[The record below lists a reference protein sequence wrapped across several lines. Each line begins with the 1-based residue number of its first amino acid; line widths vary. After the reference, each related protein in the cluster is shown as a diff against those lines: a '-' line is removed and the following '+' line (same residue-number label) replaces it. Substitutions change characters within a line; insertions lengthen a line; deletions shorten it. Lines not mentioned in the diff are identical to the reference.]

1 MKMRTLVQALVFAG
15 LACLLL
21 PACSSDTLTP
31 PEAAIETP
39 GAFIAVD
46 EGGSALV
53 LHRSLETTVLES
65 ETFLFLTVYDVNP
78 TTWDEAREIAKGH
91 DIPIRNS
98 SVPAPRKLFPSGPYQ
113 VVWFR
118 TLTDDEAHRV
128 VE

>member
-1 MKMRTLVQALVFAG
+1 MTMRSVVPALLFSV

-31 PEAAIETP
+31 PEADLETP

-46 EGGSALV
+46 EGGAALV
-53 LHRSLETTVLES
+53 LHRSLETTVLET

-78 TTWDEAREIAKGH
+78 KTWDEAREIAKGH

-98 SVPAPRKLFPSGPYQ
+98 SVPAPRKLFPSGPYK

-118 TLTDDEAHRV
+118 TLTDDESHRV